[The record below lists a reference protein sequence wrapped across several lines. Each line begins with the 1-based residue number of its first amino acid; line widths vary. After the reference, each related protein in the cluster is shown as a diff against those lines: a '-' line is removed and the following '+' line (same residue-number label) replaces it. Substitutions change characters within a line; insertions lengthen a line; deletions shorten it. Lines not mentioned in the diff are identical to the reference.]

1 MDAFNETRTNRENRE
16 PFLSDID
23 RALRDAPTPQPI
35 PFPEIAGYR
44 VLRKRGEGGQ
54 GTVFEAEELAT
65 HRRVCIKV
73 LRDRDL
79 AQDADRARFD
89 LEIRTLAAIRHDA
102 IVPIFSAGQ
111 TASGAQYC
119 VMPLIEGAPITHY
132 AAVKCPGPREVLA
145 LMAEVCRAIGHVHR
159 NAHMIHRDLK
169 PSNIL
174 VDAEGKPTV
183 LDFGLA
189 RPLGVQLSGLTQSRE
204 VLGTA
209 AYMSPE
215 QTRESSNK
223 LTATSDVYSLGVVL
237 FELLTGQLPY
247 RVQPDNWVASTL
259 IIQHE
264 EPLPPSRILRAA
276 GGSTG
281 SRAQRIDAD
290 VDTIVLKA
298 LGKAPQHRYADA
310 IELAD
315 DIERHLRGEAIV
327 ARRPH
332 TAYVAY
338 RRSRKFVASNV
349 LAIHVLVV
357 LVATVVTQRLG
368 IELVFNYSPINTWFL
383 NAVAAATAQ
392 TAAPATLDHVRIVRI
407 ANDEMRH
414 EAARL
419 AGVRLKPIDVPLP
432 MFESST
438 TSDMNAPPPIT
449 APTDWPFRRVLARFM
464 DRIAEL
470 PQVPPV
476 LFYCVTFTGDSP
488 ADEEFVASAR
498 RLADRGCKV
507 IVSSERFGPAAAEQ
521 PRSLIQEHVPSWP
534 FHAKPDSPFG
544 WALTLGVARDA
555 ADVEL
560 SAPLAAFAELSQAG
574 ATHAFVIAPNSYR
587 ATIRHTRGSAGDPA
601 RRSEVTTFRYSATG
615 PAAETADGVA
625 QGDWIL
631 ALAVFPP
638 PPEVTDESS
647 IGIDTALGMSDE
659 QLGRFL
665 GPRAVCVGLE
675 DFPKPFVKDL
685 QGRDRP
691 KYLVAAAGIDQ
702 LRADRVLSTIGDWS
716 ALWVVAVC
724 SGLGALFG
732 YRMALRR
739 RLLVTST
746 LITAIV
752 FVAAAL
758 VAACWVDVLCNPAV
772 PTIGLC
778 CAAALAAAMQ
788 RVYLDECH
796 AL

>member
-1 MDAFNETRTNRENRE
+1 MDPINDTRTNRDHRD
-16 PFLSDID
+16 PLLSDID

-264 EPLPPSRILRAA
+264 EPPPPSRVLRAA

-298 LGKAPQHRYADA
+298 LGKEPQHRYADA

-315 DIERHLRGEAIV
+315 DIERYLRGEAIV
-327 ARRPH
+327 AKRH
-332 TAYVAY
+332 STSYIAY
-338 RRSRKFVASNV
+338 RRLRRFASTNV
-349 LAIHVLVV
+349 LATQLMCV
-357 LVATVVTQRLG
+357 LVAASFTQYLASEFISRVTPLD
-368 IELVFNYSPINTWFL
+368 VWFT
-383 NAVAAATAQ
+383 N
-392 TAAPATLDHVRIVRI
+392 
-407 ANDEMRH
+407 
-414 EAARL
+414 
-419 AGVRLKPIDVPLP
+419 
-432 MFESST
+432 
-438 TSDMNAPPPIT
+438 
-449 APTDWPFRRVLARFM
+449 
-464 DRIAEL
+464 
-470 PQVPPV
+470 
-476 LFYCVTFTGDSP
+476 
-488 ADEEFVASAR
+488 VAS
-498 RLADRGCKV
+498 
-507 IVSSERFGPAAAEQ
+507 RFGGPAAAPTEMRHVSVLTIGGPEQ
-521 PRSLIQEHVPSWP
+521 MRAAAALAEVEWPEESGAAAEAPSSADTPRRRADRLVFARLLDRLAQSKTPPRVVVFNIAFRH
-534 FHAKPDSPFG
+534 DSAGDGEFV
-544 WALTLGVARDA
+544 AAVARLREVGCRLMIARERHGAPSPQSRPSALIDA
-555 ADVEL
+555 ADRNGLFHARVGAAPGWEL
-560 SAPLAAFAELSQAG
+560 TLLIVRSGVAPAPTGPMLAFALARHPESDPRFSVSDDLGIGHVDYFNAESREGVPDDLAPREVVRFSGVTEVVEPELGLERGDVTPFIVLNPPPTETTDA
-574 ATHAFVIAPNSYR
+574 ATKTIDAFF
-587 ATIRHTRGSAGDPA
+587 SASDAELA
-601 RRSEVTTFRYSATG
+601 RF
-615 PAAETADGVA
+615 AAERVVVIGFDRNLADRVRDHGGAMRPFVLLPA
-625 QGDWIL
+625 VGIEQLLSGRVLQLINPWP
-631 ALAVFPP
+631 ALAVVLLACGFG
-638 PPEVTDESS
+638 TF
-647 IGIDTALGMSDE
+647 
-659 QLGRFL
+659 LGRVSATRVAQL
-665 GPRAVCVGLE
+665 CGVLLVCAILIV
-675 DFPKPFVKDL
+675 
-685 QGRDRP
+685 
-691 KYLVAAAGIDQ
+691 
-702 LRADRVLSTIGDWS
+702 
-716 ALWVVAVC
+716 
-724 SGLGALFG
+724 LGALLT
-732 YRMALRR
+732 A
-739 RLLVTST
+739 RL
-746 LITAIV
+746 
-752 FVAAAL
+752 AL
-758 VAACWVDVLCNPAV
+758 VACNPFIPIA
-772 PTIGLC
+772 GLV
-778 CAAALAAAMQ
+778 CAAALSAGVQ
-788 RVYLDECH
+788 RAHLADRRI
-796 AL
+796 